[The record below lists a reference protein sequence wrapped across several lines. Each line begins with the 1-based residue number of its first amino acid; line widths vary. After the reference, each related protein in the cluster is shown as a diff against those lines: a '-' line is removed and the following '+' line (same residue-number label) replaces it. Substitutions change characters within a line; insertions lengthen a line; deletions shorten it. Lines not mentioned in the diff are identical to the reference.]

1 MVLIYAAALMA
12 VFPPSS
18 AKAAKPDLAKHTLT
32 IQSSDELQFTT
43 KDEKS
48 WYERGP
54 WPLVGTSL
62 AILVTNSIAVA
73 AIYIQSSRSFNALL
87 RQRKIERLTA
97 SLNEF
102 YNPLSALLDINKA
115 IFDKTGPSSFPE
127 DYGGRTAA
135 ASVWKET
142 KKKILDN
149 NILIED
155 ILRNKTHL
163 LEKSDSLTSYHE
175 LLVHVAMYET
185 FQKVK
190 TDLYK
195 RFFFPSGMSAHI
207 ENKRMLVLAEYYQA
221 VGEQI

>member
-1 MVLIYAAALMA
+1 MVLSPA
-12 VFPPSS
+12 SS
-18 AKAAKPDLAKHTLT
+18 ARAARPDNAKHTLT
-32 IQSSDELQFTT
+32 IQSSDELQLTA

-48 WYERGP
+48 WYEKGP
-54 WPLVGTSL
+54 WPLVGASL
-62 AILVTNSIAVA
+62 AILVTNGIAVA

-87 RQRKIERLTA
+87 RQRKIDRLTA

-115 IFDKTGPSSFPE
+115 IFDKTGPSSFPK
-127 DYGGRTAA
+127 DFGGRTAA

-149 NILIED
+149 NVLIEN

-163 LEKSDSLTSYHE
+163 LEKSDSLASYHD

-185 FQKVK
+185 FQKVQ
-190 TDLYK
+190 TDIYK
-195 RFFFPSGMSAHI
+195 RFFFPSGISAHI
-207 ENKRMLVLAEYYQA
+207 QNKRVLVLAEYYQA